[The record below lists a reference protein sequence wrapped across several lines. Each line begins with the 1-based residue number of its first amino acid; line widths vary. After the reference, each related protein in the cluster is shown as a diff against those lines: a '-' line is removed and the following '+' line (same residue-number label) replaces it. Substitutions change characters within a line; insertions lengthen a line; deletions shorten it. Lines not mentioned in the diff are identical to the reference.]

1 MGASVQMGGRGR
13 RGGIVGINVTPF
25 VDITLV
31 LLIIMMVSS
40 TYIVSQA
47 LKVEL
52 PKSASSDET
61 TSRTYVV
68 TITGAGELSFND
80 QPTTLEALGNQL
92 KAASADKKEVQLVI
106 TADRTAQ
113 HGRVVE
119 VIDTAKQANVTKF
132 AINVERASN
141 R

>member
-1 MGASVQMGGRGR
+1 MASIQSMRGPGN

-25 VDITLV
+25 VDIALV

-52 PKSASSDET
+52 PKTATSDEKIT
-61 TSRTYVV
+61 RTYVV
-68 TITGAGELSFND
+68 TIAKDGALLFND
-80 QPTTLEALGNQL
+80 APTTPKELEGKLRAA
-92 KAASADKKEVQLVI
+92 KASEDISLVI
-106 TADRTAQ
+106 TADQAAM

-119 VIDTAKQANVTKF
+119 VIDTAKLAGVTKF
-132 AINVERASN
+132 AINVERSK
-141 R
+141 

>member
-1 MGASVQMGGRGR
+1 MGRGGA

-25 VDITLV
+25 VDIALV

-52 PKSASSDET
+52 PKTATSDEKVT
-61 TSRTYVV
+61 RTYVV
-68 TITGAGELSFND
+68 TIAKDGGLLYND
-80 QPTTLEALGNQL
+80 SPTDVKDLESRL
-92 KAASADKKEVQLVI
+92 KAARASEEVNLVISADQGAL
-106 TADRTAQ
+106 

-119 VIDTAKQANVTKF
+119 IIDTAKLAGVTKF
-132 AINVERASN
+132 AINVQRSK
-141 R
+141 

>member
-1 MGASVQMGGRGR
+1 MGGRGR

-68 TITGAGELSFND
+68 TITGNGDLSFND
-80 QPTTLEALGNQL
+80 QPTTLDGLLAQL
-92 KAASADKKEVQLVI
+92 KAASAEKEVQLVI
-106 TADRTAQ
+106 TADRVAQ

-132 AINVERASN
+132 AINVERTSK

>member
-1 MGASVQMGGRGR
+1 MASIQSVRGPGS

-25 VDITLV
+25 VDIALV

-52 PKSASSDET
+52 PKTATSDEKVT
-61 TSRTYVV
+61 RTYVV
-68 TITGAGELSFND
+68 TIKQSGELFFND
-80 QPTTLEALGNQL
+80 ETIDLTGLEKKLRAA
-92 KAASADKKEVQLVI
+92 KATEDPSLVISADQAAL
-106 TADRTAQ
+106 

-119 VIDTAKQANVTKF
+119 IIDTAKLAGVTKF
-132 AINVERASN
+132 AINVERSK
-141 R
+141 

>member
-1 MGASVQMGGRGR
+1 MASIQSARGPGN

-25 VDITLV
+25 VDIALV

-52 PKSASSDET
+52 PKTATSDERI
-61 TSRTYVV
+61 SRTYVV
-68 TITGAGELSFND
+68 TIAKTGDILFND
-80 QPTTLEALGNQL
+80 APITVKELEAKLR
-92 KAASADKKEVQLVI
+92 AARATEEVNLVISADQS
-106 TADRTAQ
+106 AM

-119 VIDTAKQANVTKF
+119 IIDTAKLEGVTKF
-132 AINVERASN
+132 AINVERSK
-141 R
+141 

>member
-1 MGASVQMGGRGR
+1 MGAAVQMGGRGR
-13 RGGIVGINVTPF
+13 RGAIVGINVTPF

-68 TITGAGELSFND
+68 TITGAGDLSFND
-80 QPTTLEALGNQL
+80 QPTTLDGLRRQL
-92 KAASADKKEVQLVI
+92 EQASSGSEVQLVI
-106 TADRTAQ
+106 TADRVAQ

-132 AINVERASN
+132 AINVERSSK

>member
-1 MGASVQMGGRGR
+1 MAGAVQTSRGR

-25 VDITLV
+25 VDIALV

-52 PKSASSDET
+52 PKTASSDET
-61 TSRTYVV
+61 VSRTSVV
-68 TITGAGELSFND
+68 TIEQDGALLFND
-80 QPTTLEALGNQL
+80 QPMSLDALLPIL
-92 KAASADKKEVQLVI
+92 KALRAKEDVNLVI
-106 TADRTAQ
+106 TADRQAQ

-119 VIDTAKQANVTKF
+119 VLDVAKLAKITKF
-132 AINVERASN
+132 AINVDRSK

>member
-1 MGASVQMGGRGR
+1 MASVQMGGRR
-13 RGGIVGINVTPF
+13 ARGGIVGINVTPF

-52 PKSASSDET
+52 PKAASSDQAV
-61 TSRTYVV
+61 SRTYVV
-68 TITGAGELSFND
+68 TLMKDGKLLFND
-80 QPTTLEALGNQL
+80 QDISLDGLAAQL
-92 KAASADKKEVQLVI
+92 AKARATEDVNLVI
-106 TADRTAQ
+106 TADKATE

-119 VIDTAKQANVTKF
+119 VIDTAKLAKVTKF
-132 AINVERASN
+132 AINVARAK
-141 R
+141 

>member
-1 MGASVQMGGRGR
+1 MGAGVQMGGRGR

-92 KAASADKKEVQLVI
+92 KAARADKEVQLVI

-132 AINVERASN
+132 AINVERSSK

>member
-1 MGASVQMGGRGR
+1 MASIQSARGPGA

-25 VDITLV
+25 VDIALV

-52 PKSASSDET
+52 PKTATSDEKVT
-61 TSRTYVV
+61 RTHVV
-68 TITGAGELSFND
+68 TIAKSGELLFND
-80 QPTTLEALGNQL
+80 ESVTPPELETKLR
-92 KAASADKKEVQLVI
+92 AACATEDVSLVISADQNAL
-106 TADRTAQ
+106 

-119 VIDTAKQANVTKF
+119 IIDTAKLAGVTKF
-132 AINVERASN
+132 AINVERSK
-141 R
+141 

>member
-80 QPTTLEALGNQL
+80 KPTTLDELRSQL
-92 KAASADKKEVQLVI
+92 KAAGADKEVQLVI
-106 TADRTAQ
+106 TADRSSQ

-132 AINVERASN
+132 AINVERSSK

>member
-1 MGASVQMGGRGR
+1 MASVQSSRGGRAP
-13 RGGIVGINVTPF
+13 IVGINVTPF

-68 TITGAGELSFND
+68 TITGGGDLSFND
-80 QPTTLEALGNQL
+80 QPVTLDALREQL
-92 KAASADKKEVQLVI
+92 KAASADKEVQLVI
-106 TADRTAQ
+106 TADRVAQ

-132 AINVERASN
+132 AINVERTSKK
-141 R
+141 

>member
-1 MGASVQMGGRGR
+1 MAAALQMGGRGR

-40 TYIVSQA
+40 TYIVSQT

-52 PKSASSDET
+52 PRSASSDET

-68 TITGAGELSFND
+68 TISSEGALSFND
-80 QPTTLEALGNQL
+80 QPVTLEGITSQL
-92 KAASADKKEVQLVI
+92 KQANAKKEVQLVI
-106 TADRTAQ
+106 TADRAAQ

-119 VIDTAKQANVTKF
+119 VIDSAKQANVTKF
-132 AINVERASN
+132 AINVERSSK

>member
-1 MGASVQMGGRGR
+1 MASIQTARGPGS

-25 VDITLV
+25 VDIALV

-52 PKSASSDET
+52 PKTATSDEKVT
-61 TSRTYVV
+61 RTYVV
-68 TITGAGELSFND
+68 TIAKVGDILYND
-80 QPTTLEALGNQL
+80 EPIALKDLEAKL
-92 KAASADKKEVQLVI
+92 KAARATEDVNLVISADQNAL
-106 TADRTAQ
+106 

-119 VIDTAKQANVTKF
+119 IIDTAKLAGVTKF
-132 AINVERASN
+132 AINVERSK
-141 R
+141 

>member
-1 MGASVQMGGRGR
+1 MGAAVQMGGRGR

-25 VDITLV
+25 VDIALV

-68 TITGAGELSFND
+68 TITGTGDLSFND
-80 QPTTLEALGNQL
+80 QPVTLDALRSQL
-92 KAASADKKEVQLVI
+92 KQASAEKEIQLVI
-106 TADRTAQ
+106 TADRVAQ

-132 AINVERASN
+132 AINVERSSQ

>member
-1 MGASVQMGGRGR
+1 MAAALQAGGRGR

-40 TYIVSQA
+40 TYIVSQT

-52 PKSASSDET
+52 PRSASSDET

-68 TITGAGELSFND
+68 TISSEGELSFND
-80 QPTTLEALGNQL
+80 QPVTLDALASQL
-92 KAASADKKEVQLVI
+92 KQANAKNEVQLVI
-106 TADRTAQ
+106 TADRAAQ

-119 VIDTAKQANVTKF
+119 VIDSAKQANVTKF
-132 AINVERASN
+132 AINVERSSK

>member
-92 KAASADKKEVQLVI
+92 KAARAEKEVQLVI

-132 AINVERASN
+132 AINVERSSK

>member
-1 MGASVQMGGRGR
+1 MASIQSMRGPGS

-25 VDITLV
+25 VDIALV

-52 PKSASSDET
+52 PKTATSDEKV
-61 TSRTYVV
+61 SRTYTV
-68 TITGAGELSFND
+68 TITKSGDLLWGDE
-80 QPTTLEALGNQL
+80 PIEL
-92 KAASADKKEVQLVI
+92 KALEGKLRAAKATEDPSVVISADQAAL
-106 TADRTAQ
+106 

-119 VIDTAKQANVTKF
+119 ILDTAKLAGITKF
-132 AINVERASN
+132 AIHVERS

>member
-1 MGASVQMGGRGR
+1 MAGTQLGGRGS

-40 TYIVSQA
+40 TYIVSQS

-52 PKSASSDET
+52 PNTASSDESV
-61 TSRTYVV
+61 SRTYVV
-68 TITGAGELSFND
+68 TITKEGNLLFND
-80 QPTTLEALGNQL
+80 AAVSIPELGSKL
-92 KAASADKKEVQLVI
+92 KAARAGEDISLVV
-106 TADRTAQ
+106 TADQGAL

-119 VIDTAKQANVTKF
+119 IIDTAKVAGVTKF
-132 AINVERASN
+132 AINVERSK
-141 R
+141 

>member
-1 MGASVQMGGRGR
+1 MAGRGR

-25 VDITLV
+25 VDIALV

-52 PKSASSDET
+52 PKTATSDDKVN
-61 TSRTYVV
+61 RTYVV
-68 TITGAGELSFND
+68 TIAKEGDLLFND
-80 QPTTLEALGNQL
+80 APTNVKDLEGALR
-92 KAASADKKEVQLVI
+92 SARATEDVNLVI
-106 TADRTAQ
+106 TADQGAL

-119 VIDTAKQANVTKF
+119 VIDTAKLAGVTKF
-132 AINVERASN
+132 AINVARAK
-141 R
+141 

>member
-1 MGASVQMGGRGR
+1 MAGTAQSSRGR

-25 VDITLV
+25 VDIALV

-52 PKSASSDET
+52 PKTASSDET
-61 TSRTYVV
+61 VSRTSVV
-68 TITGAGELSFND
+68 TIEQDGKLRFND
-80 QPTTLEALGNQL
+80 EPTTLEALEPVL
-92 KAASADKKEVQLVI
+92 KALRAKEDVNLVI
-106 TADRTAQ
+106 TADKAAQ

-119 VIDTAKQANVTKF
+119 VLDVAKLAKITKF
-132 AINVERASN
+132 AINVDRSK

>member
-1 MGASVQMGGRGR
+1 MASIQAARGPGA

-25 VDITLV
+25 VDIALV

-52 PKSASSDET
+52 PKTATSDEKIT
-61 TSRTYVV
+61 RTYVV
-68 TITGAGELSFND
+68 TIAKTGELLFND
-80 QPTTLEALGNQL
+80 APITPKELEEKLRAA
-92 KAASADKKEVQLVI
+92 KATEDPSLVISADQNAL
-106 TADRTAQ
+106 

-119 VIDTAKQANVTKF
+119 VIDTAKLAGVTKF
-132 AINVERASN
+132 AINVERSK
-141 R
+141 

>member
-1 MGASVQMGGRGR
+1 MAGTVQAGGRGR

-52 PKSASSDET
+52 PRSASSDET

-68 TITGAGELSFND
+68 TITGAGDLSFND
-80 QPTTLEALGNQL
+80 KPVTPDELRTQL
-92 KAASADKKEVQLVI
+92 KQASAGKEIQLVI
-106 TADRTAQ
+106 TADKTAQ

-119 VIDTAKQANVTKF
+119 VIDIAKQANVTKF
-132 AINVERASN
+132 AINVEKSAKR
-141 R
+141 

>member
-1 MGASVQMGGRGR
+1 MASIQTARGPGS

-25 VDITLV
+25 VDIALV

-52 PKSASSDET
+52 PKTATSDEKVT
-61 TSRTYVV
+61 RTYVV
-68 TITGAGELSFND
+68 TIAKSGELLFND
-80 QPTTLEALGNQL
+80 APTSPKELEDKL
-92 KAASADKKEVQLVI
+92 KAARASEDVSLVISADQHAL
-106 TADRTAQ
+106 

-119 VIDTAKQANVTKF
+119 IIDTAKLAGVTKF
-132 AINVERASN
+132 AINVERSK
-141 R
+141 

>member
-1 MGASVQMGGRGR
+1 MGASLQVAGRGR

-40 TYIVSQA
+40 TYIVSQT

-52 PKSASSDET
+52 PRAASSDET
-61 TSRTYVV
+61 TSRTHVV
-68 TITGAGELSFND
+68 TISGKGELSFND
-80 QPTTLEALGNQL
+80 EPVTIDALTRRLKEANRE
-92 KAASADKKEVQLVI
+92 KEVQLVI
-106 TADRTAQ
+106 TADKVAQ

-119 VIDTAKQANVTKF
+119 VIDSAKQANVTKF
-132 AINVERASN
+132 AINVERTVK

>member
-1 MGASVQMGGRGR
+1 MASIQTARGPGS

-25 VDITLV
+25 VDIALV

-52 PKSASSDET
+52 PKTATSDERVT
-61 TSRTYVV
+61 RTYVV
-68 TITGAGELSFND
+68 TIAKGGDVLFDDE
-80 QPTTLEALGNQL
+80 PITTKDLEVKLR
-92 KAASADKKEVQLVI
+92 AARASEDLNLVISADQNAL
-106 TADRTAQ
+106 

-119 VIDTAKQANVTKF
+119 IIDTAKLAGVTKF
-132 AINVERASN
+132 AINVERSK
-141 R
+141 

>member
-1 MGASVQMGGRGR
+1 MGAAVQMGGRGR

-68 TITGAGELSFND
+68 TITGNGELSFND
-80 QPTTLEALGNQL
+80 QPVTLDALLTQL
-92 KAASADKKEVQLVI
+92 KQAGSEKEIQLVI
-106 TADRTAQ
+106 TADKVAQ

-132 AINVERASN
+132 AINVERTSKK
-141 R
+141 